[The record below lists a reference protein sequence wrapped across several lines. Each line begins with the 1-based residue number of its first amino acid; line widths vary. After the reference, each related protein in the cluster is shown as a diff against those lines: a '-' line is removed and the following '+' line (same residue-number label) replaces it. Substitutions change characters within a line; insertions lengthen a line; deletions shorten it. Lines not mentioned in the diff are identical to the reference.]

1 MSSVRYDRKKVN
13 GLLKSL
19 QGLGGLFYSLI
30 NCIPESVEDVKD
42 AMRMGRALDIG
53 LSLSLQSKPSHKI
66 KEEVSYYRDLYE
78 DLRGFRLREMDG
90 YDWYAKNEPYLIRV
104 YQRDTNLLLASIL
117 EILETGKLSF
127 ETKKRLGWDRWG
139 RTEESRAKQ
148 AWSLL
153 RQVPQYEESYNS
165 ITAEQAVPLFRNTL
179 KNLHHVVDLG
189 PYTKAV
195 EKLSG
200 LRGLPQVCLS
210 DWKVELRD
218 IMARVYIDPEKKIME
233 VARNAKFRA
242 GEVELIVYH
251 EVLGHILLGSGLEA
265 AAEDG
270 LISRVYVDGAGSLPY
285 SEGLAVWVEDNFS
298 DRDTNTNLRKRW
310 FQRRLRVMALRYVVT
325 HEIYDNRKSLTEVH
339 THLTG
344 LLSLDEIAITA
355 LLACRYAR
363 SYVYWQG
370 YRELAEALSNSRG
383 TFGEV
388 HPFLCAIGR
397 IPIYLA
403 TRTIREFL

>member
-1 MSSVRYDRKKVN
+1 M
-13 GLLKSL
+13 KSL
-19 QGLGGLFYSLI
+19 QGLDSLFYSLI
-30 NCIPESVEDVKD
+30 NCVPESVEDVKD

-53 LSLSLQSKPSHKI
+53 LSLSLQSKPRHKI

-78 DLRGFRLREMDG
+78 DLRGCRLREMDG
-90 YDWYAKNEPYLIRV
+90 YDWYAKNELYLIRV
-104 YQRDTNLLLASIL
+104 YQRETNLLLASIL
-117 EILETGKLSF
+117 EMLETGKLSF

-139 RTEESRAKQ
+139 RTEESRANR

-165 ITAEQAVPLFRNTL
+165 ITAEQALPLFRDTL
-179 KNLHHVVDLG
+179 ENLHHMVDLG

-200 LRGLPQVCLS
+200 LRNLPQVCLS

-218 IMARVYIDPEKKIME
+218 IMARVHIDPEEKIME
-233 VARNAKFRA
+233 VARKAKFRA
-242 GEVELIVYH
+242 DEMELIVYH
-251 EVLGHILLGSGLEA
+251 EVLGHILLSSGLEA
-265 AAEDG
+265 AVEDG
-270 LISRVYVDGAGSLPY
+270 LVSRVYADGAGSLPY
-285 SEGLAVWVEDNFS
+285 SEGLAVWVEDNFP
-298 DRDTNTNLRKRW
+298 DRDMDKNLRKRW

-325 HEIYDNRKSLTEVH
+325 HEIYNNRKSLTEIH
-339 THLTG
+339 THLAG

-355 LLACRYAR
+355 LLACRYAN

-370 YRELAEALSNSRG
+370 YWELTEALSNSRD

-403 TRTIREFL
+403 TRTVKKFL